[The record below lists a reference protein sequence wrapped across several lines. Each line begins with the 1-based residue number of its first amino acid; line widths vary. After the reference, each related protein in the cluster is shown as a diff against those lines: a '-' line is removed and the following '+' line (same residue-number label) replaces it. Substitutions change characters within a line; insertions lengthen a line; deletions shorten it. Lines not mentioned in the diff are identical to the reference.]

1 MDFLCNGLQTRV
13 RPQSPNEGLTMPV
26 HHPPRR
32 RVLQTVLLPT
42 PTAGLAVT
50 APALSAPPGRPGSG
64 ELIELGIAMESVIVR
79 LTGSGPDGAGATNL
93 YALSDGTPVTFSVI
107 SPETGEL
114 LFSWPVPDESLNY
127 GAGVYGIE
135 DRKSGV

>member
-1 MDFLCNGLQTRV
+1 
-13 RPQSPNEGLTMPV
+13 
-26 HHPPRR
+26 
-32 RVLQTVLLPT
+32 
-42 PTAGLAVT
+42 
-50 APALSAPPGRPGSG
+50 
-64 ELIELGIAMESVIVR
+64 MESVNVR

-114 LFSWPVPDESLNY
+114 LFSWPVPDEALNY

-135 DRKSGV
+135 GGAYFTARSGSATALNFYDQADQPVTHITTRGGGQPVRNLVIRKRRPAAGSRSPTR